1 MIAVHRNGGVLGYE
15 TPVRRHTYL
24 PVTPPPVL
32 QHPKGNMT
40 VSQAPSSAAE
50 RRLAIAR
57 RLYQALV
64 AQDPARAITLCDGG
78 GGVVARH
85 DPLPEQRD
93 PEIAS

>member
-1 MIAVHRNGGVLGYE
+1 
-15 TPVRRHTYL
+15 
-24 PVTPPPVL
+24 
-32 QHPKGNMT
+32 MT
-40 VSQAPSSAAE
+40 VSQTPNSTAE

-64 AQDPARAITLCDGG
+64 AQDPHKAITLCDGG

-85 DPLPEQRD
+85 DPRPEQRD

>member
-1 MIAVHRNGGVLGYE
+1 
-15 TPVRRHTYL
+15 
-24 PVTPPPVL
+24 
-32 QHPKGNMT
+32 MT

-78 GGVVARH
+78 GGIVARH

>member
-1 MIAVHRNGGVLGYE
+1 M
-15 TPVRRHTYL
+15 
-24 PVTPPPVL
+24 
-32 QHPKGNMT
+32 
-40 VSQAPSSAAE
+40 VSQTPRSAAE

-64 AQDPARAITLCDGG
+64 AQDPERTITLCDGG